1 VIPKYLINLDS
12 RPDRLETSTKQLK
25 NLGLFFQRI
34 SAIDGKNIHGNS
46 FLTSNVLACWQSH
59 LLAYETFLG
68 SGARYALIL
77 EDDFEICKP
86 SKFEKNLR
94 KWSSVEYDLVQIGF
108 LVPGFYN
115 KFKYIFEEIEKT
127 FFNFLSKFFALIKL
141 HSLSS
146 RLRISEAST
155 TPIWMTAS
163 SFLPGTHA
171 YLISRSL
178 AESIVMEGASN
189 LSADEYFIALSK
201 MRSFKI
207 GRLWKSHVE
216 QNDSEPSI
224 KKRFTR
230 EEIG

>member
-1 VIPKYLINLDS
+1 
-12 RPDRLETSTKQLK
+12 
-25 NLGLFFQRI
+25 LFFQRI

-115 KFKYIFEEIEKT
+115 KFKYIFEEFEKG
-127 FFNFLSKFFALIKL
+127 FFKLLSKFFSLMKF
-141 HSLSS
+141 HSLGS
-146 RLRISEAST
+146 RLRIREAST